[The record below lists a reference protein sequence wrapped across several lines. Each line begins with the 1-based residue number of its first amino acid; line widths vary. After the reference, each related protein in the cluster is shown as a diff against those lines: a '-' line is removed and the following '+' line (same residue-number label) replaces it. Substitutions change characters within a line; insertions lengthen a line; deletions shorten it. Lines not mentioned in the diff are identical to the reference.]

1 MRVKP
6 SEYIAVGCLQ
16 RPKQA
21 IKAMFLDDDASC
33 AFGALIEGYGI
44 AEGTPRHDENVLVL
58 EAKKA
63 MPWLIEMRWIPCPV
77 CGIDDR
83 SVVNGI
89 LHLNDL
95 HGWSREKIGAWLDRF
110 ASTNKTPETEQR
122 EEAERDK
129 TSEIIKRAEGTEP
142 TTSLQR
148 DAESIK
154 TPEPMKR
161 EEEELVCV

>member
-1 MRVKP
+1 
-6 SEYIAVGCLQ
+6 
-16 RPKQA
+16 
-21 IKAMFLDDDASC
+21 
-33 AFGALIEGYGI
+33 
-44 AEGTPRHDENVLVL
+44 
-58 EAKKA
+58 
-63 MPWLIEMRWIPCPV
+63 V